1 MSLWCWRLSILSMHV
16 QGSPKSITKASKMTL
31 WKKKVLFLSQACSQ
45 FGLWN
50 PCCQQWRF
58 VSLNELKVRYA
69 IAFSYL
75 LFNPKLSW
83 QHWFYNF
90 SDYKW
95 SPNTIENWPS
105 RRFWQNC
112 KPQACCNSYN
122 LWQKVHIFWKFR
134 NVISLL
140 SSSSFKF
147 MTFLPLQLSILQTWH
162 GGFVNLC
169 WQLQPNSLTLN
180 YLGSFIT
187 VKLFKLHICAHN
199 YSDTL
204 ELLLKEATNFYFL
217 NISMNHF

>member
-1 MSLWCWRLSILSMHV
+1 MPIL
-16 QGSPKSITKASKMTL
+16 
-31 WKKKVLFLSQACSQ
+31 ACSLVQ
-45 FGLWN
+45 NLH
-50 PCCQQWRF
+50 
-58 VSLNELKVRYA
+58 
-69 IAFSYL
+69 
-75 LFNPKLSW
+75 SW
-83 QHWFYNF
+83 QHWLYNF
-90 SDYKW
+90 SNYKC

-180 YLGSFIT
+180 FVSSFIT

-204 ELLLKEATNFYFL
+204 ELLLKWATNFYFL
-217 NISMNHF
+217 NTYLNESFETKVYFQTWLYEMLLVVRHLFSLRL